1 MEPKQTLF
9 KVLKSGISVLLEI
22 TQKKYVNVF

>member
-1 MEPKQTLF
+1 MEPKQLLF

-22 TQKKYVNVF
+22 KQKKYVNVF